1 MSSPPNNDNI
11 NNSVIEEIDIKEIE
25 NKCDNFI
32 KEIMAS
38 PDEYTTK
45 KNLEEY
51 QISLKEDLMKLLK
64 KNDVFPVKL
73 GTYQRG
79 FSSKMDA
86 NTRLIVSEKDDAT
99 KCREYS
105 SYRIY
110 DQFCLQCRSSS
121 KHKHKVLI
129 YSRYIHGILFVPV
142 KHICAPKEFAAVM
155 EVQEKLKDGDLKAAL
170 SLQRKYAVKKHP
182 RYLLPKEKPRKRSK
196 PLATEKSDKPT
207 KAPKKKKDAVVV
219 DGNSAIKVA
228 DGDNNIDLHLN
239 ETIAKDANDVVDP
252 SAIGN
257 HLLYKSIDD
266 SSSPTA
272 AIPDGNEKSDGS
284 LQPEDHDD
292 KASTSKIAALSGMEI
307 AETVEDSTVND
318 NNDTLKPEATSASSS
333 TDSQTLSSPLNP
345 SEASSST
352 DARRGGRK
360 RGSKNLLFAK
370 NSLDLIDAIKSL
382 LPPQQSFEQQ
392 SFDENSA
399 PKRRRRRRKASIQAA
414 ALEATKTERRRRR
427 KASIQAAAA
436 KTEVDENMD
445 LIASSNATESILD
458 MIDTELLNNE
468 KYLSENSSTSDDN
481 ENTDD
486 CEIIEENLFISLQ
499 NEHQIRNM
507 RERTETITI
516 EDEE

>member
-11 NNSVIEEIDIKEIE
+11 NNSVVEEIDIKEIE
-25 NKCDNFI
+25 HKCDNFI
-32 KEIMAS
+32 EEIMAS
-38 PDEYTTK
+38 PEEYTTK

-121 KHKHKVLI
+121 KHKVLL

-182 RYLLPKEKPRKRSK
+182 RYLFPKEKPLKRSK

-207 KAPKKKKDAVVV
+207 KAPKKKKKDTVVV
-219 DGNSAIKVA
+219 DGDSAIKIA

-239 ETIAKDANDVVDP
+239 ETIAKDAIDVVDP
-252 SAIGN
+252 PAIGN
-257 HLLYKSIDD
+257 HLLYITNSIDA
-266 SSSPTA
+266 SSSPY
-272 AIPDGNEKSDGS
+272 AIPDGNEKSEES
-284 LQPEDHDD
+284 LQPEQPEDHDD
-292 KASTSKIAALSGMEI
+292 KASTSNIVALSGMEI
-307 AETVEDSTVND
+307 TETVKDTTVND
-318 NNDTLKPEATSASSS
+318 SNDTLKPEATSASSS
-333 TDSQTLSSPLNP
+333 TDSQTLSSPLDP

-392 SFDENSA
+392 TFDENSA
-399 PKRRRRRRKASIQAA
+399 PKKRRRRRKANIQAA
-414 ALEATKTERRRRR
+414 ALEA
-427 KASIQAAAA
+427 A
-436 KTEVDENMD
+436 KREVDENMD
-445 LIASSNATESILD
+445 LIASSNATESILG

-481 ENTDD
+481 ENIDD
-486 CEIIEENLFISLQ
+486 CEIIEENLYISLQ
-499 NEHQIRNM
+499 NEDQTRNM
-507 RERTETITI
+507 RERTETITM